1 MGKLNQMKRKRFFL
15 LPLSLQHMAEHVFQ
29 KRCSQR
35 PLQQKTGLQQTP
47 VSILRDMLSPPVE
60 HQVSVGVVFL
70 LISWPNLFCGGFFVC
85 LFGFYFFL
93 QPHVAAVMHLP
104 PWACWKQEYVFSQ
117 TTLRSQSSVPSRL
130 YLAASILRVSTV
142 VHTKLSVI
150 TILQKYIQ
158 NLHTFLSHMILFS
171 CHNHLANYTLQYFFS
186 LFF

>member
-85 LFGFYFFL
+85 LLVCLFVCVCSLLFQISLLSGY
-93 QPHVAAVMHLP
+93 
-104 PWACWKQEYVFSQ
+104 
-117 TTLRSQSSVPSRL
+117 
-130 YLAASILRVSTV
+130 SILSQVDNT
-142 VHTKLSVI
+142 SVRAV
-150 TILQKYIQ
+150 
-158 NLHTFLSHMILFS
+158 FFF
-171 CHNHLANYTLQYFFS
+171 FFS
-186 LFF
+186 SCSESINVL